1 MRTSDVWAEWFN
13 WLKSW
18 ESEENEAGW
27 FFGVMKDWG
36 WEVISG
42 IWFKGRRDEFMKKKN
57 FLTVV
62 KYLRLEV
69 SGIEAEFR

>member
-1 MRTSDVWAEWFN
+1 MAFDKN
-13 WLKSW
+13 L
-18 ESEENEAGW
+18 
-27 FFGVMKDWG
+27 
-36 WEVISG
+36 
-42 IWFKGRRDEFMKKKN
+42 DEFMKKKN